1 MTIDMHAHW
10 VPPALS
16 AALRARTAAPR
27 IRRVESGVEML
38 DNGGSRLIRLPEG
51 FEDSLEARLAE
62 MDQSGI
68 SQGLLSLATQYHV
81 EWLPAQESLVLCR
94 LFNDAV
100 SEACSAHPGRF
111 KALAV
116 LPATDLEVAL
126 QEFER
131 AMRLPGMVGALL
143 IGDGFLSLKRA
154 QRYDAILQAADRKR
168 AILFIHYG
176 HLPDDPEAPH
186 FDMSDNI
193 FVRTVTLD
201 FQARLS
207 ANMVTFCLT
216 DFLSKYPGLTVMT
229 HNLGGNIP
237 FEVERMDHRAII
249 AEGPGKP
256 LPSER
261 FRAASFLADCN
272 SLGPRAIEL
281 ATEVFGEDKIV
292 FGSDGTLFGAR
303 WTFDAVEKARI
314 SDAAKAAIL
323 SGNAQRAFDRV
334 KPAS

>member
-16 AALRARTAAPR
+16 AALRARAAAPR
-27 IRRVESGVEML
+27 IRRTEAGVEML
-38 DNGGSRLIRLPEG
+38 DNGGARLIRLPEG
-51 FEDSLEARLAE
+51 FEDDIAARLAE
-62 MDQSGI
+62 MDRTGI
-68 SQGLLSLATQYHV
+68 SIGLLSLATQYHV
-81 EWLPAQESLVLCR
+81 EWLPAAESVPLCR

-100 SEACSAHPGRF
+100 SQACAAHPSRF
-111 KALAV
+111 RALAL
-116 LPATDLEVAL
+116 LPATDIEAARE
-126 QEFER
+126 EFER

-143 IGDGFLSLKRA
+143 IGDGFLSKQRA
-154 QRYDAILQAADRKR
+154 RRYAPIFEAANRRR

-207 ANMVTFCLT
+207 ASMVTFCLT
-216 DFLSKYPGLTVMT
+216 DFLAAYPDVTVLS

-237 FEVERMDHRAII
+237 FEIERMDHRAII
-249 AEGPGKP
+249 AEGPGKE
-256 LPSER
+256 LPSAR
-261 FRAASFLADCN
+261 FRATPFLVDCN
-272 SLGPRAIEL
+272 SLGARAIEL

-292 FGSDGTLFGAR
+292 FGSDGTLFGAQ
-303 WTFDAVEKARI
+303 WSFDAVAKARI
-314 SDAAKAAIL
+314 PDSAKQAIL
-323 SGNAQRAFDRV
+323 LRNAQAAFDRV
-334 KPAS
+334 RQEA